1 MINSGLVYLV
11 MPKWENSI
19 GGAYGCFDT
28 LEKAVEFVNRFKTI
42 PDHEI
47 MEMNLNPDYF
57 SHKEMDPY
65 YVRIGKN
72 DSVPIDHY
80 IADMID
86 EVEDADTENFQVIFH
101 GNCGIEGG
109 QFAMYLFAPSKKA
122 ALEKV
127 IAVRNAVIQQGEW
140 LAAWERYNS
149 ETKLLSN
156 IARF

>member
-1 MINSGLVYLV
+1 MINPGLVYLV
-11 MPKWENSI
+11 MPKWDDSI
-19 GGAYGCFDT
+19 CGAYGCFDT

-47 MEMNLNPDYF
+47 MEIGLNPEYF
-57 SHKEMDPY
+57 SYKQMDPY

-72 DSVPIDHY
+72 DTDPIDNY

-86 EVEDADTENFQVIFH
+86 EVEDANTEDFQIIFH
-101 GNCGIEGG
+101 ENCGIEGG
-109 QFAMYLFAPSKKA
+109 QFGMYLFAPSKKA

-127 IAVRNAVIQQGEW
+127 IAVRNAVIEQGEW

-149 ETKLLSN
+149 ETIHLSP